1 MDINRHIIAS
11 EGTVLTNGEI
21 YAAELWLGQG
31 DTITNWREISKE
43 EAALLQDAVADGEA
57 YNG

>member
-11 EGTVLTNGEI
+11 EGAVLTNGEI

-31 DTITNWREISKE
+31 DTLTNWREISKE
-43 EAALLQDAVADGEA
+43 EAALLQNTVADGEA
-57 YNG
+57 